1 MARKR
6 RAGDGHNSQKE
17 LNLVATATD
26 GSPDTTTLPQDEE
39 ARGKDRIELDLE
51 KLVFGDDIG
60 FKENLKLQE
69 QDYSYDQ
76 SSEDERPVD
85 LLSWVDPNEDNNLEA
100 LADAD
105 VR

>member
-1 MARKR
+1 MARER